1 MISRRTRSRRWAC
14 RAMTYSGPIAATMG
28 SIFVERK
35 KTRRSRQRLTGYT
48 DKAYAAGTASTST
61 RIVEPRVANGEWV
74 RNGPIFAKAELN
86 SDSVGLKANR
96 GGHVSAAASGLK
108 AVIIIHSTGRKNA
121 IATTHPRTVQPMS
134 PGHRRVLRW

>member
-28 SIFVERK
+28 SIFVEMK
-35 KTRRSRQRLTGYT
+35 KNSPSRQRLTGYT

-61 RIVEPRVANGEWV
+61 MIVEPTVANAEWV

-86 SDSVGLKANR
+86 SDSVWLKANR
-96 GGHVSAAASGLK
+96 GGHVSAAASGFK
-108 AVIIIHSTGRKNA
+108 AGLILHSTR
-121 IATTHPRTVQPMS
+121 
-134 PGHRRVLRW
+134 